1 MPEAG
6 LEPARHKAEDF
17 KSSASTISPL
27 GLYVGHYPTR
37 LQQSQ
42 AFFQIFE
49 AFLHHH
55 FDLLS
60 RLDMSYFIHL
70 FYCCQHLFSIIFQKL
85 TSVIVC
91 NTLTKSFEQPIECRN
106 DPNRD

>member
-27 GLYVGHYPTR
+27 GLYVGHYPTC

-42 AFFQIFE
+42 AFFTILE
-49 AFLHHH
+49 AFYIIITISV
-55 FDLLS
+55 S
-60 RLDMSYFIHL
+60 RLDIGYSIHL
-70 FYCCQHLFSIIFQKL
+70 FNCCQHLFSIIFQKL
-85 TSVIVC
+85 TRHMECI
-91 NTLTKSFEQPIECRN
+91 TLT
-106 DPNRD
+106 